1 MKIAEFEKKL
11 LEKGLSPLYV
21 YEDNRQGVNFFASVK
36 RVNKKTQLI
45 VHDWAGR
52 AYNSHLYVQIDE
64 IEVEYITL
72 HKLKSYQFLI
82 VGGVVCTR
90 DTSLDIEYESSKG
103 Q

>member
-11 LEKGLSPLYV
+11 LEKGLSPFYV
-21 YEDNRQGVNFFASVK
+21 DEDNRQGVNFFASVK

-52 AYNSHLYVQIDE
+52 AFNSQSDVQIDE
-64 IEVEYITL
+64 IEVENITL
-72 HKLKSYQFLI
+72 HRIKENLILI
-82 VGGVVCTR
+82 VGGVVCAR
-90 DTSLDIEYESSKG
+90 DKSLDIEYESSKG